1 MIENN
6 NKNNNNLEET
16 KELVGKIQS
25 VVYGILCDID
35 DFCRKNNIKYYL
47 SGGTCLGAVRHK
59 GFIPWDDDADIMMPR
74 RDYMKFVKTFGRQY
88 GKKYNVYS
96 LYTDKNWQRMVSRV
110 CSKNSLIYSTKIRE
124 EPMGIFVDIF
134 PIDGVPKGKLAQ
146 KFFFAKMKFLSV
158 CRTASIR
165 TSFFED
171 EKYKFL
177 KKIFAV
183 FTRRIGARYFAI
195 QIDKMARDC
204 PFEKCDKVAVSLAIH
219 YGMREIIDKK
229 YMSEAVFLPFGDRK
243 FPVPSGYDK
252 YLTNLYGDY
261 MVIPKDA
268 QQNGY
273 THLHGWRVIFK
284 DEKTGNID

>member
-1 MIENN
+1 MMAENN
-6 NKNNNNLEET
+6 NKNLDET
-16 KELVGKIQS
+16 KELIGKMQS

-35 DFCRKNNIKYYL
+35 NFCRKNNITYYL

-74 RDYMKFVKTFGRQY
+74 RDYMKFIKTFGRQY
-88 GKKYNVYS
+88 GKKYTVGS
-96 LYTDKNWQRMVSRV
+96 LYTDKNWERMFSRV
-110 CSKNSLIYSTKIRE
+110 CSKNSLIYYTITSEK
-124 EPMGIFVDIF
+124 PMGIFVDIF

-146 KFFFAKMKFLSV
+146 RFFFAKIKFLSV
-158 CRTASIR
+158 CRTTSIR
-165 TSFFED
+165 TSFLEN
-171 EKYKFL
+171 EKYKLL
-177 KKIFAV
+177 KKIFAL
-183 FTRRIGARYFAI
+183 FTRHKGARYFSI
-195 QIDKMARDC
+195 KIDKTARAY
-204 PFEKCDKVAVSLAIH
+204 PFDKCDKVAVSLAIH

-229 YMSEAVFLPFGDRK
+229 YMSKSVPMTFVDRE

-273 THLHGWRVIFK
+273 THLDGWKVVFK
-284 DEKTGNID
+284 DENTGNID